1 MATAP
6 TIHHLFLLKWW
17 WASPRTFFFLLNRL
31 TIRFHPHQ
39 LSIQTIPGVPSGF
52 FVIFF
57 LSCTCIL
64 FQQPNGNAGHSTGLL
79 QSALFGISQSAQSQ
93 ESRALLWP
101 VSMQVQKTV
110 SMQVQKNNCWQSNQ
124 TSYSCQRAVPTSHSC
139 YLIQPQFQLS
149 SRIAYS
155 PREQ

>member
-57 LSCTCIL
+57 SWLYL
-64 FQQPNGNAGHSTGLL
+64 HSVSAAKWKRRPFYRPTSI
-79 QSALFGISQSAQSQ
+79 SALRHLRNLSNPRSLEFSYGQSQ
-93 ESRALLWP
+93 CKYRKQSQCKYRKTTAGNLTKRHTLANVRFPHHIRAT
-101 VSMQVQKTV
+101 S
-110 SMQVQKNNCWQSNQ
+110 SNRSS
-124 TSYSCQRAVPTSHSC
+124 SYRP
-139 YLIQPQFQLS
+139 
-149 SRIAYS
+149 
-155 PREQ
+155 E